1 MIKIKIM
8 PNDTKTVAKVVLLDG
23 NKVLLLKRSGYVKKF
38 ANDWD
43 LPGGHLKQNESLVKG
58 LKREV
63 REETGVEIEDPVF
76 FKNIENIHFFVA
88 NYNFQEIKLSDEHTE
103 YKFFEKDELNLK
115 EKFQKVAYEAMSG

>member
-8 PNDTKTVAKVVLLDG
+8 PNDTKTVAKVILLDG
-23 NKVLLLKRSGYVKKF
+23 DKVLLLKRSGYVKKF

-43 LPGGHLKQNESLVKG
+43 LPGGHLKQNENLIKG

-63 REETGVEIEDPVF
+63 FEETGIKIKDPVF
-76 FKNIENIHFFVA
+76 FKNIENIHFFIA

-103 YKFFEKDELNLK
+103 YKFFGKSDLNLK
-115 EKFQKVAYEAMSG
+115 EKFQKVAYEAMSD